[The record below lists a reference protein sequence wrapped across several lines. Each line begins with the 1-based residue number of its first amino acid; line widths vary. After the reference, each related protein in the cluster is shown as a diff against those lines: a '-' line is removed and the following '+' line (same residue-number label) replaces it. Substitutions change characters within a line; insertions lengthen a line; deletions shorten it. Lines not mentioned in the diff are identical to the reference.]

1 MYIYIYIKSIST
13 IRILSLYCYYSNNF
27 FSSFHLFTIDSY
39 VSMSIYHLLFESSIK
54 LSYYCHDKHLVTVN
68 HHRSSI
74 DLQNTINFQRRHLSI
89 FQSVNIINLIYLS
102 HLPILS
108 IYLIYLIYLTV
119 NLIYLS
125 IYLSISLSISSI
137 YLPINLIY
145 LSIYLSVNLSNCQFH
160 LSIYLIVNLSNCQ
173 FHLSIYLSI

>member
-1 MYIYIYIKSIST
+1 MYVYIYIIYIYIYIKSIST

-27 FSSFHLFTIDSY
+27 FSSFHLFIIDSY
-39 VSMSIYHLLFESSIK
+39 LYMSIYHLYLLFESSIK

-74 DLQNTINFQRRHLSI
+74 DLQNTINFQRRHLSF

-108 IYLIYLIYLTV
+108 IYLIYLTV

-125 IYLSISLSISSI
+125 IYLSI
-137 YLPINLIY
+137 YLTVNLIY
-145 LSIYLSVNLSNCQFH
+145 LSAN
-160 LSIYLIVNLSNCQ
+160 
-173 FHLSIYLSI
+173 